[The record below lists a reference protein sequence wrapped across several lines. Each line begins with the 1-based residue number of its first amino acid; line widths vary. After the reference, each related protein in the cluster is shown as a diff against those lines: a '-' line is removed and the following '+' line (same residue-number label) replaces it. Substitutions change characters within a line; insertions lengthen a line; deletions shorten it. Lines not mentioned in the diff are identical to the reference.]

1 MCGLK
6 ELTDKPIFD
15 PSLFVYV
22 RKRITE
28 KEIND
33 MSVQLLKE
41 EQKRKADAARRN
53 GGDDSTKC
61 GGHDGTGSQ
70 REALSADSKDADD
83 FGKEFTDSNG
93 RKHKGVLKIDATCA
107 NAEVRYPVDVDII
120 HDGCKVVDRYI
131 RELCKALG
139 LQGVRTS
146 YKDARRV
153 YLELVKLKKKGCK
166 LERQT
171 RAYMFKCLNN
181 DLRCIVG
188 IFVDHNGSTPLLPM
202 H

>member
-1 MCGLK
+1 
-6 ELTDKPIFD
+6 
-15 PSLFVYV
+15 
-22 RKRITE
+22 
-28 KEIND
+28 
-33 MSVQLLKE
+33 MSVRLLKE
-41 EQKRKADAARRN
+41 EHKRKADAARRYAE
-53 GGDDSTKC
+53 GDSTKC
-61 GGHDGTGSQ
+61 DGHDSMVKQ
-70 REALSADSKDADD
+70 NVAESADSRDTDD
-83 FGKEFTDSNG
+83 FGKEFIDSNG
-93 RKHKGVLKIDATCA
+93 RKHMGVLKIDATCA
-107 NAEVRYPVDVDII
+107 SAEIRYSVDVDII

-139 LQGVRTS
+139 LKGVRIS
-146 YKDARRV
+146 YGDARRV

-171 RAYMFKCLNN
+171 RAYMFKYLNN